1 MTKKKVL
8 TQRQKKAIKLLFDNV
23 GMSVGEAMR
32 QAGYSDASANN
43 PGHCFTQSEGVK
55 EVFRKIG
62 IDEASIGEVIKD
74 GFTATKPIGY
84 LHSYK
89 KSKDG
94 QIEKCQPDECMS
106 PDFVE
111 VKDHT
116 ARLKSAELGSKI
128 LGFLNDKIDHTGE
141 IVVSFK
147 GGNQLLSEAEA
158 TIIPP
163 EPKPS

>member
-1 MTKKKVL
+1 MTKKKAL
-8 TQRQKKAIKLLFDNV
+8 TQKQKKALKLLFENI
-23 GMSVGEAMR
+23 GMPIGEAMR
-32 QAGYSDASANN
+32 QAGYSEASSLN
-43 PGHCFTQSEGVK
+43 PGLCFTQSEGVK
-55 EVFRKIG
+55 KVFKEMG
-62 IDEASIGEVIKD
+62 IDEHSIGEVIKD

-84 LHSYK
+84 LHTYK
-89 KSKDG
+89 KDKDG
-94 QIEKCQPDECMS
+94 QIEKCQPDECVS

-158 TIIPP
+158 TDIPSTP
-163 EPKPS
+163 GEA